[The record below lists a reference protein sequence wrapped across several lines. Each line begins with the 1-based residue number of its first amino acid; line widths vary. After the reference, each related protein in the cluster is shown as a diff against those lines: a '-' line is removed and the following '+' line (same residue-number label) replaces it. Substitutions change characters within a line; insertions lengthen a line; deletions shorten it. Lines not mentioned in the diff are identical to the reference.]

1 MIIKVLWF
9 GIKKQI
15 QKGFKKIKSHITELT
30 SQSLNNRVLIEDN
43 KKEILKFVSKSEI
56 KLMIENAILKSKA
69 VQFAPNSGQKS
80 EPKAELIK
88 ESNFE
93 RVMVKKAKKTR
104 PDMLKT
110 AIRGLTAKGLRT
122 TDMFNIIVLE
132 KKMCGKTQFYHYLSL
147 IKSEVRPELR
157 PELRTKH

>member
-1 MIIKVLWF
+1 MFWF
-9 GIKKQI
+9 TTKKQI
-15 QKGFKKIKSHITELT
+15 KKSFNKIKKHITELT

-43 KKEILKFVSKSEI
+43 KEKLKLLISKKEID
-56 KLMIENAILKSKA
+56 LMIREAILK
-69 VQFAPNSGQKS
+69 VQSAPYSAPKS

-122 TDMFNIIVLE
+122 TEMFNIIVLE
-132 KKMCGKTQFYHYLSL
+132 KKMCGKTQFYHYLSI

-157 PELRTKH
+157 PELRTKPIRN